1 MLLVVGESVYTK
13 SNKIK
18 SSIIITYLN
27 NELELSLFSFVN
39 RKYYI
44 LKMPMLFTMTY
55 KNQFSKF
62 FDPVSNII
70 VNENLL
76 NSRYV
81 PNTVIARD
89 EQMEKMGHYLSPVL
103 RQGDPSNMYIWG
115 DTGVGKTI
123 TVKYLLRVLTEGL
136 KTEGKD
142 ILIDTVTLDC
152 TAHSF
157 EIAACV
163 EILTQISGFSIPFG
177 RQFYQYLDDIWQIID
192 KKASE
197 HSFYTLILFFDEIDA
212 FTEPNN
218 ILYQF
223 SRALA
228 HQKIKSSNVA
238 IEIII
243 ASNQKD
249 FLDTLN
255 GKVISSTSFRFIDF
269 PDYNAR
275 ELCEILKLRKEA
287 FAEGVLSDEV
297 IKYCSKNVADRY
309 HGDARKA
316 IDILTEAARNIIKNN
331 GSEITIEEIDLAEKT
346 VNERATTEML
356 SKISLH
362 DKYLIL
368 AAHVANSVVRETNSK
383 LPAHSGVVVVT
394 YQKICELLK
403 QKPNGETYISARLT
417 TLAQRQLI
425 NAEYREGNGNIRYI
439 TVSNDIEDVIDNL
452 FQIQE
457 LEIIKNSF
465 SDIESAILTKIKRQ
479 KKTNHEFF

>member
-1 MLLVVGESVYTK
+1 
-13 SNKIK
+13 
-18 SSIIITYLN
+18 
-27 NELELSLFSFVN
+27 
-39 RKYYI
+39 
-44 LKMPMLFTMTY
+44 MTDAI
-55 KNQFSKF
+55 KNQFSRF

-89 EQMEKMGHYLSPVL
+89 DQMGNMGHYLSPIL
-103 RQGDPSNMYIWG
+103 RQGEPSNMYIWG

-123 TVKYLLRVLTEGL
+123 TVKYLLRLLSDGI
-136 KTEGKD
+136 KSDGKD
-142 ILIDTVTLDC
+142 ILVDTVVIDC
-152 TAHSF
+152 TAFSF

-163 EILTQISGFSIPFG
+163 EILTQVSGISIPFG
-177 RQFYQYLDDIWQIID
+177 RQFYQYLSDIWQIIE
-192 KKASE
+192 KKANE

-212 FTEPNN
+212 FSEPNN

-228 HQKIKSSNVA
+228 HQNIKASNVA

-255 GKVISSTSFRFIDF
+255 GKVLSSASFRFIDF

-275 ELCEILKLRKEA
+275 ELCEILMLRKEA
-287 FAEGVLSDEV
+287 FAEGVIADEV
-297 IKYCSKNVADRY
+297 IKYCAKNVADRY
-309 HGDARKA
+309 HGDARQA
-316 IDILTEAARNIIKNN
+316 IDILAEAARSVIRNN
-331 GSEITIEEIDLAEKT
+331 GYEITIKDIDIAEKT

-368 AAHVANSVVRETNSK
+368 AVHIANRVVRQTNSK
-383 LPAHSGVVVVT
+383 TPAHSGVIVVT
-394 YQKICELLK
+394 YKKICELLK
-403 QKPNGETYISARLT
+403 QKPNGDTYISARLT
-417 TLAQRQLI
+417 TLSQRQLI
-425 NAEYREGNGNIRYI
+425 NAEYREGKGNIRYI
-439 TVSNDIEDVIDNL
+439 TLPNDIEAIISNL
-452 FQIQE
+452 FQTQD

-465 SDIESAILTKIKRQ
+465 ADIESVILMKIKKYIMN
-479 KKTNHEFF
+479 KKENDFF

>member
-1 MLLVVGESVYTK
+1 MLYRGDIIADSV
-13 SNKIK
+13 
-18 SSIIITYLN
+18 
-27 NELELSLFSFVN
+27 
-39 RKYYI
+39 
-44 LKMPMLFTMTY
+44 
-55 KNQFSKF
+55 KNQFSRF

-89 EQMEKMGHYLSPVL
+89 EQMEKMGHYLSPIL
-103 RQGDPSNMYIWG
+103 RQGEPSNMYIWG

-142 ILIDTVTLDC
+142 ILIDTIVIDC
-152 TAHSF
+152 TAFSF
-157 EIAACV
+157 EISACV
-163 EILTQISGFSIPFG
+163 EILTQLSSISIPFG
-177 RQFYQYLDDIWQIID
+177 RQFYQYLADIWQIID
-192 KKASE
+192 RKARE

-218 ILYQF
+218 VLYQF

-228 HQKIKSSNVA
+228 HQNIKASNVA
-238 IEIII
+238 IEIVI

-255 GKVISSTSFRFIDF
+255 DKVLSSAAFRFIDF

-275 ELCEILKLRKEA
+275 ELCEILILRKEA
-287 FAEGVLSDEV
+287 FAAGVIADDV
-297 IKYCSKNVADRY
+297 IKYCAKNVADRY
-309 HGDARKA
+309 HGDARRA
-316 IDILTEAARNIIKNN
+316 IDILAEAARNAIKNK
-331 GSEITIEEIDLAEKT
+331 GSEITSNDIDLAEKI
-346 VNERATTEML
+346 VNDRATTEML

-368 AAHVANSVVRETNSK
+368 AVHIANNVVRQTNSN
-383 LPAHSGVVVVT
+383 LPAHSGAVVVA
-394 YQKICELLK
+394 YQKICEILK

-425 NAEYREGNGNIRYI
+425 NAEYREGKGNIRYI
-439 TVSNDIEDVIDNL
+439 TISSDIEAIINNL
-452 FQIQE
+452 FQIQD
-457 LEIIKNSF
+457 LETIKNNF
-465 SDIESAILTKIKRQ
+465 ADIESVILIKLKRQ
-479 KKTNHEFF
+479 AVKTSKLDFF

>member
-1 MLLVVGESVYTK
+1 MSDNV
-13 SNKIK
+13 
-18 SSIIITYLN
+18 
-27 NELELSLFSFVN
+27 
-39 RKYYI
+39 
-44 LKMPMLFTMTY
+44 
-55 KNQFSKF
+55 KNQFSRF

-89 EQMEKMGHYLSPVL
+89 EQMEKMGHYLSPIL
-103 RQGDPSNMYIWG
+103 RQGEPSNMYIWG

-136 KTEGKD
+136 KSEGKD
-142 ILIDTVTLDC
+142 ILIDTVVIDC
-152 TAHSF
+152 TAFFF
-157 EIAACV
+157 EISACI
-163 EILTQISGFSIPFG
+163 EILTQVSGISIPFG
-177 RQFYQYLDDIWQIID
+177 RQFYQYLNDIWQIIER
-192 KKASE
+192 KANE

-228 HQKIKSSNVA
+228 HQNIKSSNVA

-255 GKVISSTSFRFIDF
+255 DKVLSSAAFRFIDF

-275 ELCEILKLRKEA
+275 ELCEILMLRKEA
-287 FAEGVLSDEV
+287 FAAGVIADEI
-297 IKYCSKNVADRY
+297 IKYCAKNVADRY
-309 HGDARKA
+309 HGDARRA
-316 IDILTEAARNIIKNN
+316 IDILAEAARSVIKNK
-331 GSEITIEEIDLAEKT
+331 GSKITSKDIDLAEKI
-346 VNERATTEML
+346 VNDRATTEML
-356 SKISLH
+356 SKMSLH

-368 AAHVANSVVRETNSK
+368 AVHIANSVVRQTNSK
-383 LPAHSGVVVVT
+383 LPAHSGVVVVS

-425 NAEYREGNGNIRYI
+425 TAEYREGKGNIRYI
-439 TVSNDIEDVIDNL
+439 TISSDIEAVINNL

-457 LEIIKNSF
+457 LETIKNNF
-465 SDIESAILTKIKRQ
+465 ADIESVILTKLKRQ
-479 KKTNHEFF
+479 AVKTSKLDFF

>member
-1 MLLVVGESVYTK
+1 MSDNV
-13 SNKIK
+13 
-18 SSIIITYLN
+18 
-27 NELELSLFSFVN
+27 
-39 RKYYI
+39 
-44 LKMPMLFTMTY
+44 
-55 KNQFSKF
+55 KNQFSRF
-62 FDPVSNII
+62 FDPVNNII

-89 EQMEKMGHYLSPVL
+89 EQMEKMGHYLSPIL
-103 RQGDPSNMYIWG
+103 RQGEPSNMYIWG

-136 KTEGKD
+136 KSEGKD
-142 ILIDTVTLDC
+142 ILIDTVVIDC
-152 TAHSF
+152 TAFSF
-157 EIAACV
+157 EISACV
-163 EILTQISGFSIPFG
+163 EILTQLSGISIPFG
-177 RQFYQYLDDIWQIID
+177 RQFYQYLNDIWQIIER
-192 KKASE
+192 KASE

-228 HQKIKSSNVA
+228 HQNIKSSNVA

-255 GKVISSTSFRFIDF
+255 GKVLSSAAFRFIDF

-275 ELCEILKLRKEA
+275 ELCEILMLRKEA
-287 FAEGVLSDEV
+287 FAAGVIADEV
-297 IKYCSKNVADRY
+297 IKYCAENVADRY
-309 HGDARKA
+309 HGDARRA
-316 IDILTEAARNIIKNN
+316 IDILAEAARNVIKNK
-331 GSEITIEEIDLAEKT
+331 GSEIASKDIDLAEKA
-346 VNERATTEML
+346 VNDRATTEML

-368 AAHVANSVVRETNSK
+368 AVHIANSVVRQTNSK
-383 LPAHSGVVVVT
+383 LPAQSGAVVVA
-394 YQKICELLK
+394 YQKICDLLK

-425 NAEYREGNGNIRYI
+425 NAEYREGKGNIRYI
-439 TVSNDIEDVIDNL
+439 TISNDIEAIINNL
-452 FQIQE
+452 FQIQD
-457 LEIIKNSF
+457 LETIKNNF
-465 SDIESAILTKIKRQ
+465 ADIESIILTKLKRQ
-479 KKTNHEFF
+479 AVKTPKLDFF

>member
-1 MLLVVGESVYTK
+1 MHRG
-13 SNKIK
+13 
-18 SSIIITYLN
+18 
-27 NELELSLFSFVN
+27 F
-39 RKYYI
+39 
-44 LKMPMLFTMTY
+44 KMSDNA
-55 KNQFSKF
+55 KNQFSRF

-89 EQMEKMGHYLSPVL
+89 EQMEKMGHYLSPIL
-103 RQGDPSNMYIWG
+103 RQGEPSNMYIWG

-136 KTEGKD
+136 KSEGKD
-142 ILIDTVTLDC
+142 ILIDTVVIDC
-152 TAHSF
+152 TAFSF
-157 EIAACV
+157 EISACV
-163 EILTQISGFSIPFG
+163 EILTQLSGISIPFG
-177 RQFYQYLDDIWQIID
+177 RQFYQYLSDIWTIIE
-192 KKASE
+192 KKANE

-228 HQKIKSSNVA
+228 HQNIKSSNVA

-255 GKVISSTSFRFIDF
+255 GKVLSSAAFRFIDF
-269 PDYNAR
+269 PDYNTR
-275 ELCEILKLRKEA
+275 ELCEILMLRKEA
-287 FAEGVLSDEV
+287 FAAGVITDEV
-297 IKYCSKNVADRY
+297 IKYCAKNVADRY
-309 HGDARKA
+309 HGDARQA
-316 IDILTEAARNIIKNN
+316 IDILAEAARSVIKNK
-331 GSEITIEEIDLAEKT
+331 GSEITSKDIDLAEKT
-346 VNERATTEML
+346 VNDRATTEML

-368 AAHVANSVVRETNSK
+368 AVHIANSVVRQTNSK
-383 LPAHSGVVVVT
+383 LPAHSGTIVVA

-425 NAEYREGNGNIRYI
+425 NAEYREGKGNIRYI
-439 TVSNDIEDVIDNL
+439 TISNDIEAVINNL
-452 FQIQE
+452 FQIQD
-457 LEIIKNSF
+457 LETIKNNF
-465 SDIESAILTKIKRQ
+465 ADIESVILTKLKRQ
-479 KKTNHEFF
+479 AVKTSKLEFF

>member
-1 MLLVVGESVYTK
+1 MSDNV
-13 SNKIK
+13 
-18 SSIIITYLN
+18 
-27 NELELSLFSFVN
+27 
-39 RKYYI
+39 
-44 LKMPMLFTMTY
+44 
-55 KNQFSKF
+55 KNQFSRF

-89 EQMEKMGHYLSPVL
+89 EQMEKMGHYLSPIL
-103 RQGDPSNMYIWG
+103 RQGEPSNMYTWG

-136 KTEGKD
+136 KSEGKD
-142 ILIDTVTLDC
+142 ILIDTVVIDC
-152 TAHSF
+152 TAFSF
-157 EIAACV
+157 EISACI
-163 EILTQISGFSIPFG
+163 EILTQLSGISIPFG
-177 RQFYQYLDDIWQIID
+177 RQFYQYLNDIWQIVER
-192 KKASE
+192 KASE

-228 HQKIKSSNVA
+228 HQNIKSSNVA

-255 GKVISSTSFRFIDF
+255 GKVLSSAAFRFIDF

-275 ELCEILKLRKEA
+275 ELCEILMLRKEA
-287 FAEGVLSDEV
+287 FAAGVIADEV
-297 IKYCSKNVADRY
+297 IKYCAKNVADRY
-309 HGDARKA
+309 HGDARRA
-316 IDILTEAARNIIKNN
+316 IDILAEAARSVIKNKR
-331 GSEITIEEIDLAEKT
+331 SEITSKDIDLAEKT
-346 VNERATTEML
+346 VNDRATTEML

-368 AAHVANSVVRETNSK
+368 AVHIANSIVRQTNSK
-383 LPAHSGVVVVT
+383 LPAHSGAVVVA

-425 NAEYREGNGNIRYI
+425 NAEYREGKGNIRYI
-439 TVSNDIEDVIDNL
+439 TISSDIEAVINNL
-452 FQIQE
+452 FQIQD

-465 SDIESAILTKIKRQ
+465 ADIESVILTKLKRQ
-479 KKTNHEFF
+479 AVKTSKLDFF

>member
-1 MLLVVGESVYTK
+1 MSDNV
-13 SNKIK
+13 
-18 SSIIITYLN
+18 
-27 NELELSLFSFVN
+27 
-39 RKYYI
+39 
-44 LKMPMLFTMTY
+44 
-55 KNQFSKF
+55 KNQFSRF

-70 VNENLL
+70 INENLL

-89 EQMEKMGHYLSPVL
+89 EQMEKMGHYLSPIL
-103 RQGDPSNMYIWG
+103 RQGEPSNMYIWG

-136 KTEGKD
+136 KSEGKD
-142 ILIDTVTLDC
+142 ILIDTVVIDC
-152 TAHSF
+152 TAFSF
-157 EIAACV
+157 EISACV
-163 EILTQISGFSIPFG
+163 EILTQLSGISIPFG
-177 RQFYQYLDDIWQIID
+177 RQFYQYLNDIWQIIER
-192 KKASE
+192 KASE

-228 HQKIKSSNVA
+228 HQNIKSSNVA

-255 GKVISSTSFRFIDF
+255 GKVLSSAAFRFIDF

-275 ELCEILKLRKEA
+275 ELCEILMLRKEA
-287 FAEGVLSDEV
+287 FAAGVIADEV
-297 IKYCSKNVADRY
+297 IKYCAENVADRY
-309 HGDARKA
+309 HGDARRA
-316 IDILTEAARNIIKNN
+316 IDILAEAARSVIKNK
-331 GSEITIEEIDLAEKT
+331 GSEIASKNIDLAEKA
-346 VNERATTEML
+346 VNDRATTEML

-368 AAHVANSVVRETNSK
+368 AVHIANSVVRQTNSK
-383 LPAHSGVVVVT
+383 LPAQSGAVVVA
-394 YQKICELLK
+394 YQKICDLLK

-425 NAEYREGNGNIRYI
+425 NAEYREGKGNIRYI
-439 TVSNDIEDVIDNL
+439 TISNDIEAIINNL
-452 FQIQE
+452 FQIQD
-457 LEIIKNSF
+457 LETIKNNF
-465 SDIESAILTKIKRQ
+465 ADIESVILTKLKRQ
-479 KKTNHEFF
+479 AVKTPKLDFF

>member
-1 MLLVVGESVYTK
+1 MVD
-13 SNKIK
+13 NI
-18 SSIIITYLN
+18 
-27 NELELSLFSFVN
+27 
-39 RKYYI
+39 
-44 LKMPMLFTMTY
+44 
-55 KNQFSKF
+55 KNQFSRF

-81 PNTVIARD
+81 PDIVIARD
-89 EQMEKMGHYLSPVL
+89 EQMEKMGHNLSSIL
-103 RQGDPSNMYIWG
+103 RQGEPPNMYIWG

-123 TVKYLLRVLTEGL
+123 TVKYLMRLLTEGI
-136 KTEGKD
+136 KTDGKD
-142 ILIDTVTLDC
+142 ILIDTVTIDC

-157 EIAACV
+157 EIAACI
-163 EILTQISGFSIPFG
+163 EILTQVSGISIPFG
-177 RQFYQYLDDIWQIID
+177 KQFYQYLNDIWQIIE

-212 FTEPNN
+212 FSEPNN

-228 HQKIKSSNVA
+228 HQKIKASNVA

-255 GKVISSTSFRFIDF
+255 GKVMSSASFRFIDF

-275 ELCEILKLRKEA
+275 ELCEILMLRKEA
-287 FAEGVLSDEV
+287 FAEGVIADDV
-297 IKYCSKNVADRY
+297 IKYCAKSVADRY

-316 IDILTEAARNIIKNN
+316 IDILAEAARSVIKKG
-331 GSEITIEEIDLAEKT
+331 GSKITIEDIDISEKT

-368 AAHVANSVVRETNSK
+368 AVHIANNVVRETNSK
-383 LPAHSGVVVVT
+383 LPAYSGVVLVT

-425 NAEYREGNGNIRYI
+425 NAEYREGRGNMRYI
-439 TVSNDIEDVIDNL
+439 TVSNDIEAVIDNL

-457 LEIIKNSF
+457 LEVIKNSF
-465 SDIESAILTKIKRQ
+465 ADIESVIMAKIKKQVVKR
-479 KKTNHEFF
+479 TNNDFF